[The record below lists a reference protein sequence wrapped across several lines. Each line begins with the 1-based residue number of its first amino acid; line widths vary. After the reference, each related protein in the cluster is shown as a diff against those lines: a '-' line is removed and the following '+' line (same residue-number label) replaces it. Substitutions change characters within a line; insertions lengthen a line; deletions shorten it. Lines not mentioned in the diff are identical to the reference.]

1 MAYINGLQAIFAA
14 LKGEDGKDGNK
25 IRYGPENPSTFEEWV
40 QDDIFINTTTNF
52 IYSYNGSSLEK
63 ITSLG
68 GEVSALTED
77 DINQLLN

>member
-1 MAYINGLQAIFAA
+1 MAYFNGFETLLAG

-40 QDDIFINTTTNF
+40 QGDIFINTTTNV
-52 IYSYNGSSLEK
+52 IYSFNGSTLEK
-63 ITSLG
+63 IASLG